1 MIAYEGGHQHLLLLV
16 EARQVAILENVGRVT
31 MHAAVVDIQPYLM
44 EHHRPFQQRREVRI
58 GQLGILLL
66 PLLQHLG
73 GSFQYPARLFAI
85 DVVLICQTLCRAAT
99 NILVAEAAFHFVQ
112 HAFTQGAIGQTK
124 FFNG

>member
-1 MIAYEGGHQHLLLLV
+1 M
-16 EARQVAILENVGRVT
+16 
-31 MHAAVVDIQPYLM
+31 
-44 EHHRPFQQRREVRI
+44 RI

-99 NILVAEAAFHFVQ
+99 NILVAEAAFHLVQ
-112 HAFTQGAIGQTK
+112 DTFAQRAIGQTK
-124 FFNG
+124 FFDGQRVKHTAEDRQPRRKDRFTVF